1 MGEGVVLVEARG
13 GVAHITLNRP
23 GSFNALDRDMAVGL
37 AEAAMWCDSDSRVRA
52 VLLRGAGKAFCAGG
66 DLKDFAARREERP
79 RYLREVTT
87 YLHTAISLFVR
98 MDAPVI
104 AAVQGSAAGAGLS
117 LACACD
123 LVLAAGSARFMAAY
137 TQVGLTPD
145 GSLTYFL
152 PRLVGQRRALE
163 LVLTNRVLSAREALD
178 WGLVTDVVP
187 DGDLS
192 ARAETLAEQ
201 LASGPTG
208 AFGVA
213 KRLLAAG
220 WDQSLEAQMSLETR
234 AIAERC
240 TKTDAVEGMTAFA
253 QKRPPRFEGG

>member
-1 MGEGVVLVEARG
+1 MGEGVVLVETRG
-13 GVAHITLNRP
+13 GVARITLNRP
-23 GSFNALDRDMAVGL
+23 ASFNALDRDMAVAL
-37 AEAAMWCDSDSRVRA
+37 AEAAMRCDSDRGVRA

-66 DLKDFAARREERP
+66 DLKDFAGRGEERP
-79 RYLREVTT
+79 GYLREVTT
-87 YLHTAISLFVR
+87 YLHTAVSLFVR

-123 LVLAAGSARFMAAY
+123 LVLAVESARFMAAY

-163 LVLTNRVLSAREALD
+163 LVLTNRALSAREALD
-178 WGLVTDVVP
+178 WGMVTDVVP
-187 DGDLS
+187 DGDLV
-192 ARAETLAEQ
+192 ARSEALAEQ
-201 LASGPTG
+201 LASGPTV

-213 KRLLAAG
+213 KRLLAAS
-220 WDQSLEAQMSLETR
+220 WDQSLEAQMALETR

-240 TKTDAVEGMTAFA
+240 TKPDAVEGMTAFA
-253 QKRPPRFEGG
+253 QKRPPRFQGG